1 MEHVGILECL
11 EVVGDSMGKVRSSV
25 EMIGGGIGGN
35 MVHDSISPLGPNP

>member
-1 MEHVGILECL
+1 MGHVGILECL
-11 EVVGDSMGKVRSSV
+11 EVVGDSVGKVRSSA